1 MSAVITL
8 ATLRGAC
15 RNQRELFA
23 ELFPKGSP
31 KTRKAALAAARKH
44 ADKFDW
50 EWAAAKLLRAP
61 AQAEYEKVRAAAQAE
76 YEKVS
81 APAWAECDKVCAA
94 AWAEC
99 DKVRAA
105 ALAEYDKVCAAAQAE
120 YEKVSAPAW
129 AEYEKVRAATF
140 VNAWFDQQEA
150 KI

>member
-15 RNQRELFA
+15 SDQHNLFA

-61 AQAEYEKVRAAAQAE
+61 AQAEYEKVCAPAWAEYDKVSAAAWAEYEKVRAAAQAE

-81 APAWAECDKVCAA
+81 APAWV
-94 AWAEC
+94 
-99 DKVRAA
+99 
-105 ALAEYDKVCAAAQAE
+105 
-120 YEKVSAPAW
+120 
-129 AEYEKVRAATF
+129 EYEKVRAAAF